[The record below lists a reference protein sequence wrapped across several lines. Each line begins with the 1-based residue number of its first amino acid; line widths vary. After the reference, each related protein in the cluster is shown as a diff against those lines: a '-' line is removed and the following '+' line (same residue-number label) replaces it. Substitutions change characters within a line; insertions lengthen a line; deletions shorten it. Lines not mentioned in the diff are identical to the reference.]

1 MKLICLLFLMLI
13 VASCNKDP
21 EYYTLETPVDQ
32 MLLKASS
39 SEITLEKEKENEA
52 AVIFTWD
59 AAAQRG
65 GADATITYFFRM
77 YMADLHSNVTDLY
90 EIESEERSIS
100 FTHKELNDILAS
112 WSILPGDKV
121 TIEAEVIGQVNSSV
135 EYLKPELSKT
145 QLDVIGYD
153 KNATAIYMVM
163 VDDAG
168 EKTVRRMTEK
178 VVGSGV
184 YQSTAELK
192 PCEYFFA
199 LSPDSDYPCYMKAEN
214 GDNSLQY
221 VAEAGNGEMFENTKS
236 GTYTIVVDLNRL
248 DVNIVSIYPLPQGGI
263 WIVGDAS
270 TIGWDWGKM
279 KKEGAFVN
287 NDPRHPERW
296 TYTGNFYG
304 GKEFK
309 LALEPNGADF
319 AGKFFFAPSQGANPG
334 VEHELG
340 EARYQDNGGDLK
352 WIVAA
357 DGKYILTVD
366 LNEMK
371 IYLEPTE

>member
-1 MKLICLLFLMLI
+1 MNKIMKLICLLFLMLI

-145 QLDVIGYD
+145 QLNVIGYD
-153 KNATAIYMVM
+153 KNAT
-163 VDDAG
+163 
-168 EKTVRRMTEK
+168 
-178 VVGSGV
+178 
-184 YQSTAELK
+184 
-192 PCEYFFA
+192 
-199 LSPDSDYPCYMKAEN
+199 
-214 GDNSLQY
+214 
-221 VAEAGNGEMFENTKS
+221 
-236 GTYTIVVDLNRL
+236 
-248 DVNIVSIYPLPQGGI
+248 
-263 WIVGDAS
+263 
-270 TIGWDWGKM
+270 
-279 KKEGAFVN
+279 
-287 NDPRHPERW
+287 
-296 TYTGNFYG
+296 
-304 GKEFK
+304 GKEK
-309 LALEPNGADF
+309 
-319 AGKFFFAPSQGANPG
+319 K
-334 VEHELG
+334 H
-340 EARYQDNGGDLK
+340 
-352 WIVAA
+352 
-357 DGKYILTVD
+357 
-366 LNEMK
+366 
-371 IYLEPTE
+371 YLCIRRC